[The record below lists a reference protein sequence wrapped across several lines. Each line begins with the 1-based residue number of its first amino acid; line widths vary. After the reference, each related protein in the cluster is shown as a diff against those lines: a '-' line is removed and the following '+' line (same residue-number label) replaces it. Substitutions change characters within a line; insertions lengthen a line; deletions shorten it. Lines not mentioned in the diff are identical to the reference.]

1 MFKNYLKTAWRN
13 LTKNK
18 TFSFINLIGLTIG
31 ITSFLLVALYVFD
44 ELTFDTFHKN
54 TANIYRVI
62 DDKKSADGKE
72 TKIAGAGYQVS
83 AQAIAQL
90 PQVKDAVRFVN
101 VGRANVATSDNANVF
116 YEDFIIGTP
125 GVLTVFDFNLKY
137 GNKNALIEPHSVI
150 VTEETATKFFGTTNV
165 VGKILKVDRDSIPYK
180 ITGVLKNFPSNSSIS
195 FDLLFSESSITSDPF
210 KQFASADWNSDRFI
224 TYLLLHKKADPKK
237 VEAALTKLV
246 AAHQDKQSTDKTN
259 IVLQSLKDMHFYSD
273 DIEDG
278 YNTKGNIAYIWI
290 FSIIAL
296 FVLLIAC
303 INYMNLT
310 TAKFISRTKEIA
322 VRKIAG
328 ASRKNLIKQFFAETF
343 LFTTI
348 ALIVAIIL
356 SKILLPAFNNFT
368 HKQLTL
374 GATTDYRIW
383 FGMALVLIMVS
394 LLSGV
399 YPALFQSRLKPLLLL
414 KSKGNN
420 GNENISLR
428 RILVVFQF
436 VLSVIMIVATI
447 VVYQQ
452 MKYVN
457 TKDMGFDKNNL
468 VVIDINSGIV
478 RKNAEAIKNEFGKLP
493 QVKDISVSSRVPGE
507 WKNLPKVK
515 VINENKNASQTKE
528 SYFIGADDQFLKTYQ
543 VALLQGNN
551 FIPGNTADS
560 TSVLLNETAARE
572 LGITQPAQQ
581 TINIPSV
588 NFGSNYSPLDK
599 PFIAHVTGIV
609 KDFNFQSLHD
619 PLAPIIIAYRNNP
632 IHSIDYF
639 TARVAS
645 DDISGT
651 LKKMNA
657 VLQSFDQAHLFE
669 YHFLDNQWQLFY
681 KADKIQETIF
691 LIIASLAILIACLGL
706 FGLTTFSAEQRTKE
720 IGVRKVLG
728 ASVSSI
734 VTLLSKDFLKL
745 VLIAAVIA
753 FPVAWWAMHQWLL
766 SFAYRIN
773 ISWWVFV
780 IAGISAL
787 LIALF
792 TISFQA
798 IRAALANPAESLRT
812 E

>member
-1 MFKNYLKTAWRN
+1 
-13 LTKNK
+13 
-18 TFSFINLIGLTIG
+18 
-31 ITSFLLVALYVFD
+31 
-44 ELTFDTFHKN
+44 
-54 TANIYRVI
+54 
-62 DDKKSADGKE
+62 
-72 TKIAGAGYQVS
+72 
-83 AQAIAQL
+83 
-90 PQVKDAVRFVN
+90 
-101 VGRANVATSDNANVF
+101 
-116 YEDFIIGTP
+116 
-125 GVLTVFDFNLKY
+125 
-137 GNKNALIEPHSVI
+137 
-150 VTEETATKFFGTTNV
+150 
-165 VGKILKVDRDSIPYK
+165 
-180 ITGVLKNFPSNSSIS
+180 
-195 FDLLFSESSITSDPF
+195 
-210 KQFASADWNSDRFI
+210 
-224 TYLLLHKKADPKK
+224 
-237 VEAALTKLV
+237 
-246 AAHQDKQSTDKTN
+246 
-259 IVLQSLKDMHFYSD
+259 
-273 DIEDG
+273 
-278 YNTKGNIAYIWI
+278 
-290 FSIIAL
+290 
-296 FVLLIAC
+296 
-303 INYMNLT
+303 
-310 TAKFISRTKEIA
+310 
-322 VRKIAG
+322 
-328 ASRKNLIKQFFAETF
+328 
-343 LFTTI
+343 
-348 ALIVAIIL
+348 
-356 SKILLPAFNNFT
+356 
-368 HKQLTL
+368 
-374 GATTDYRIW
+374 
-383 FGMALVLIMVS
+383 
-394 LLSGV
+394 
-399 YPALFQSRLKPLLLL
+399 
-414 KSKGNN
+414 
-420 GNENISLR
+420 
-428 RILVVFQF
+428 
-436 VLSVIMIVATI
+436 
-447 VVYQQ
+447 
-452 MKYVN
+452 
-457 TKDMGFDKNNL
+457 MGFDKNNL